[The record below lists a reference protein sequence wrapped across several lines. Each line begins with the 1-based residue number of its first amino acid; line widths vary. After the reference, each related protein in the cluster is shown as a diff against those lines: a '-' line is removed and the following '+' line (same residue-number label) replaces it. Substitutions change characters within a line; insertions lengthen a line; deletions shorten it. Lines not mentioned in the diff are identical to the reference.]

1 MPSRKSGKTSLLWVA
16 AGASLW
22 GTDTVFRQPLTGTLG
37 SVEIV
42 LLEHLVLSAVLFP
55 VFWQTRGQW
64 RRLNRAQ
71 WCAVLGVSW
80 GGSALGTY
88 FFTASIQLG
97 NPTTAVLLQKTQ
109 PVLGALLARAILGE
123 RLSRPFWIWLAM
135 SVVSAYLI
143 SFGAVLVSGLSA
155 TAALFALAAA
165 AMWAGAAVLG
175 RAVLAKLSFPALT
188 AMRVIL
194 AVPLL
199 GALLFA
205 SRQSFVPPAG
215 AAQWLCL
222 VALAIV
228 PGLLGL
234 LAYYRGLQHTR
245 ASLAVIAELSF
256 PATAIALNWVFLGAR
271 ISPAQLAGFLLL
283 WLVILNL
290 NRRGIENA

>member
-1 MPSRKSGKTSLLWVA
+1 M
-16 AGASLW
+16 
-22 GTDTVFRQPLTGTLG
+22 FRQPLTGTL
-37 SVEIV
+37 SSMEIV
-42 LLEHLVLSAVLFP
+42 LLEHLVLSAALFP
-55 VFWQTRGQW
+55 VFWRTRGQW
-64 RRLNRAQ
+64 RRLKPAQ

-123 RLSRPFWIWLAM
+123 RLSRAFWLWLAM
-135 SVVSAYLI
+135 AVLSAYLI
-143 SFGAVLVSGLSA
+143 SFGVVLVPGLSA
-155 TAALFALAAA
+155 RAALLALAAA

-175 RAVLAKLSFPALT
+175 RAVLAKLSFPALP

-205 SRQSFVPPAG
+205 SRQSFVPPTGVAR
-215 AAQWLCL
+215 WLYL

-234 LAYYRGLQHTR
+234 LAYYRGLQRTR

-271 ISPAQLAGFLLL
+271 VSPAQLAGFLLL

-290 NRRGIENA
+290 NREGIRNA